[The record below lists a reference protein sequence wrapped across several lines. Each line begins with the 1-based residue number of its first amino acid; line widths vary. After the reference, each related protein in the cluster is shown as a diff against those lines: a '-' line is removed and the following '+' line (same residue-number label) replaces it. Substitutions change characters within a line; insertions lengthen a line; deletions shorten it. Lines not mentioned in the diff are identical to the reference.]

1 MPRTADHAQ
10 RRAQITGA
18 VCELIAERG
27 LDAVTVA
34 RTAARA
40 GISVG
45 LVQHYFPSKDDM
57 LLHAFERVSAAVAA
71 RVEEVVGEGARH
83 ERAIAEILLAALAE
97 HLPLDGPR
105 RAEFRVIRVF
115 AGRALDNPA
124 LAEVDARTASAL
136 HAQIA
141 RAVGNGVECGEVE
154 ADVDADT
161 AAARVAAVAEGLA
174 SQVYR
179 GGREAAER
187 ALDAL
192 RAELGSVFTGE
203 CRQYAR

>member
-1 MPRTADHAQ
+1 
-10 RRAQITGA
+10 

-34 RTAARA
+34 RTASRA

-57 LLHAFERVSAAVAA
+57 LLNAFERVSAAVAA
-71 RVEEVVGEGARH
+71 RVARVVGEGTRH
-83 ERAIAEILLAALAE
+83 ERTIAEILLAALAE

-124 LAEVDARTASAL
+124 LAEVDARTAAEL

-154 ADVDADT
+154 PDMDAVAAA

-174 SQVYR
+174 TQVYR
-179 GGREAAER
+179 GGPGAAER

>member
-1 MPRTADHAQ
+1 M
-10 RRAQITGA
+10 
-18 VCELIAERG
+18 CELIAERG

-57 LLHAFERVSAAVAA
+57 LLTAFEQVGADVAA
-71 RVEEVVGEGARH
+71 RVADIVGEGARH
-83 ERAIAEILLAALAE
+83 EKTIAEILLAALAE
-97 HLPLDGPR
+97 HLPLDEPR
-105 RAEFRVIRVF
+105 RAEFRVTRVF

-124 LAEVDARTASAL
+124 LAEVDARTAAAL
-136 HAQIA
+136 HAEIA
-141 RAVGNGVECGEVE
+141 RAVSNGMECGEVE
-154 ADVDADT
+154 PDVDAIA

-174 SQVYR
+174 TQVYR
-179 GGREAAER
+179 GGPGAAER
-187 ALDAL
+187 AREAL

>member
-1 MPRTADHAQ
+1 
-10 RRAQITGA
+10 

-34 RTAARA
+34 RTASRA

-57 LLHAFERVSAAVAA
+57 LLNAFERVSAAVAA
-71 RVEEVVGEGARH
+71 RVARVVGEGTRH
-83 ERAIAEILLAALAE
+83 ERSIAEILLAALAE

-124 LAEVDARTASAL
+124 LAEVDARTAAEL

-154 ADVDADT
+154 PDMDAVA

-174 SQVYR
+174 THVYR
-179 GGREAAER
+179 GGPGAAER
-187 ALDAL
+187 ALEAL

>member
-1 MPRTADHAQ
+1 M
-10 RRAQITGA
+10 
-18 VCELIAERG
+18 CELIAERG

-34 RTAARA
+34 RTASRA

-57 LLHAFERVSAAVAA
+57 LLHAFERVSTAVAT
-71 RVEEVVGEGARH
+71 RVADVVGEGTRH
-83 ERAIAEILLAALAE
+83 ERTIAEILLAALAE
-97 HLPLDGPR
+97 HLPLDEPR

-115 AGRALDNPA
+115 AGRALENPD
-124 LAEVDARTASAL
+124 LAEVDARTADAL
-136 HAQIA
+136 HAEIA
-141 RAVGNGVECGEVE
+141 RAVRNGVECGEVE
-154 ADVDADT
+154 ADVDAVA

-174 SQVYR
+174 TQVYR
-179 GGREAAER
+179 GGPGAAER
-187 ALDAL
+187 AREAL